1 MADRNIE
8 GSFSSRPENEVLIES
23 AAAVEDLAA
32 ATSSALNIASEA
44 AIMGVNIYSS
54 LDTSQYEAL
63 GNAAGSAAT
72 EYLQRKLDRIRNLW
86 NTNVDVSIKSLVGE
100 AAPYAVRKEDISS
113 NLSRRIASV
122 MRYLSGSQSSSSDSE
137 NIWSDIARDIGMDAL
152 DYFRSDPSLM
162 NTVNSLSAVQAFAN
176 YYNMSVQISSVVK
189 RIKSIYSRISSI
201 QRIASNI
208 SLSFWSGGSSAALA
222 ATESAEESE
231 KQIGI
236 LNILLM
242 YAIKRMIFPITIP
255 IPKLLVEAYG
265 NLSVRD
271 SMIDISGE
279 NGWLSSFFN
288 DEFYGD
294 MLNTGLAER
303 TITRALESIKETFS
317 SAESNWEIIQ
327 KSMGLLNEGMRTGT
341 FYSGMSRGD
350 VMTAL
355 FRERFTSD
363 YMREISANSRKVA
376 HIYDYSDTSYYNKG
390 SSEIL
395 LRKSLPSS
403 DTVDSMGESGFS
415 RKGYE
420 YRFNDDSRENPIVNM
435 ESLRKVSRELY
446 NNL

>member
-1 MADRNIE
+1 MK
-8 GSFSSRPENEVLIES
+8 VL
-23 AAAVEDLAA
+23 
-32 ATSSALNIASEA
+32 
-44 AIMGVNIYSS
+44 
-54 LDTSQYEAL
+54 
-63 GNAAGSAAT
+63 
-72 EYLQRKLDRIRNLW
+72 
-86 NTNVDVSIKSLVGE
+86 
-100 AAPYAVRKEDISS
+100 
-113 NLSRRIASV
+113 
-122 MRYLSGSQSSSSDSE
+122 
-137 NIWSDIARDIGMDAL
+137 
-152 DYFRSDPSLM
+152 
-162 NTVNSLSAVQAFAN
+162 
-176 YYNMSVQISSVVK
+176 
-189 RIKSIYSRISSI
+189 
-201 QRIASNI
+201 
-208 SLSFWSGGSSAALA
+208 
-222 ATESAEESE
+222 
-231 KQIGI
+231 
-236 LNILLM
+236 
-242 YAIKRMIFPITIP
+242 
-255 IPKLLVEAYG
+255 
-265 NLSVRD
+265 RD